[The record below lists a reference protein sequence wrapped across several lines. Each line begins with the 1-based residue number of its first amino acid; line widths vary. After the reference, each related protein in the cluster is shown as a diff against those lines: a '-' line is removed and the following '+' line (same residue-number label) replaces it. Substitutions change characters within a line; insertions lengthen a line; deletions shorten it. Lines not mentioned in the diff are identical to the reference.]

1 MASDQPG
8 LRRSSTSRSIGNRGG
23 WEAFTNVDTEDTQ
36 DSTNGDTDGIPPEVI
51 PAQRRNS
58 VGYLDEAALEKQREA
73 DINVAHYV
81 TNQLERM
88 RTTSLGESV
97 HDEFEAQL
105 DGA

>member
-8 LRRSSTSRSIGNRGG
+8 LRRSSTSRSIGNRSG
-23 WEAFTNVDTEDTQ
+23 WGAFTNGDTEDTRHLRN
-36 DSTNGDTDGIPPEVI
+36 SDTDDVTQDET
-51 PAQRRNS
+51 PAQRRTS
-58 VGYLDEAALEKQREA
+58 VGYLDEAALDRQQEA
-73 DINVAHYV
+73 DIHVAHYV
-81 TNQLERM
+81 THQLERM